1 MSGKGPVFVV
11 GMNGSGTTM
20 LLDHLDSHP
29 ELYGFP
35 LETKILPDYLGG
47 TRAETSLQNDDAFR
61 ALFDEMAKS
70 YTFLVENDGRPVP
83 LPPSWQKLP
92 RTPAGIFDYIM
103 TYFAGHEAK
112 SRWCE
117 KSPLHVQYISLLS
130 TSFPDAKF
138 IHVIRDGR
146 DCAASFH
153 RRWSYTPRSTIY
165 RWKRSVIDGRAQG
178 NALPQGRYLEVFYE
192 RLTFD
197 PQQQLQEVCRF
208 LEIDFTESMLQAKR
222 DTKRVQGLAELEIV
236 SNSGKFRS
244 YFSARDLDGLEK
256 IAGSTLASLGY
267 PTDRQTASYDP
278 PIVLRHLWRLSD
290 RTRFAA
296 ELTVNKMRSPEPFP
310 WRLMAARFRRAF
322 RQFFLERF

>member
-138 IHVIRDGR
+138 IHVIRDGGIVQR
-146 DCAASFH
+146 
-153 RRWSYTPRSTIY
+153 RSTVAGATRRDQRFI
-165 RWKRSVIDGRAQG
+165 AG
-178 NALPQGRYLEVFYE
+178 NAL
-192 RLTFD
+192 
-197 PQQQLQEVCRF
+197 
-208 LEIDFTESMLQAKR
+208 S
-222 DTKRVQGLAELEIV
+222 
-236 SNSGKFRS
+236 
-244 YFSARDLDGLEK
+244 
-256 IAGSTLASLGY
+256 
-267 PTDRQTASYDP
+267 
-278 PIVLRHLWRLSD
+278 
-290 RTRFAA
+290 
-296 ELTVNKMRSPEPFP
+296 
-310 WRLMAARFRRAF
+310 
-322 RQFFLERF
+322 